1 MTILSSLLQENRF
14 TPELVPPFES
24 KLFFEDD
31 RRRLYLERF
40 GVLLFLSAVI
50 ATMGIL
56 SDSTAAVIG
65 AMIIAPLMTPIM
77 AAAAAIVT
85 GRMDRAARSLALVVA
100 GALGVV
106 ALSWVLGTLYSG
118 ELSFDGNSQITGRI
132 QPRIADLAAALA
144 SGAAGAFCM
153 SRDDIADS
161 LPGVAIAISLVP
173 PLCVVGIALS
183 AGEGEAAQGALLLF
197 VTNMLAI
204 LLAGGGLLAALGLS
218 AAATVELRGRARR
231 NAFVVIAA
239 AVMLV
244 TVPLAATSVALDGE
258 ARARS
263 QAREEAEQ
271 WLAGTDFALHAVQV
285 RGDSIKITINGPDE
299 PPPLPVLAAALQGRI
314 GRPVAVELVTVR
326 SQSQRMPGTRTDGS
340 G

>member
-1 MTILSSLLQENRF
+1 M
-14 TPELVPPFES
+14 
-24 KLFFEDD
+24 
-31 RRRLYLERF
+31 
-40 GVLLFLSAVI
+40 
-50 ATMGIL
+50 
-56 SDSTAAVIG
+56 
-65 AMIIAPLMTPIM
+65 
-77 AAAAAIVT
+77 
-85 GRMDRAARSLALVVA
+85 LVVRR
-100 GALGVV
+100 VEV
-106 ALSWVLGTLYSG
+106 SDV
-118 ELSFDGNSQITGRI
+118 D
-132 QPRIADLAAALA
+132 
-144 SGAAGAFCM
+144 
-153 SRDDIADS
+153 
-161 LPGVAIAISLVP
+161 V
-173 PLCVVGIALS
+173 
-183 AGEGEAAQGALLLF
+183 
-197 VTNMLAI
+197 
-204 LLAGGGLLAALGLS
+204 GGGRVGG
-218 AAATVELRGRARR
+218 VELRGRARR

-285 RGDSIKITINGPDE
+285 RRDSIKITINGPDE

>member
-173 PLCVVGIALS
+173 PL
-183 AGEGEAAQGALLLF
+183 
-197 VTNMLAI
+197 
-204 LLAGGGLLAALGLS
+204 
-218 AAATVELRGRARR
+218 
-231 NAFVVIAA
+231 
-239 AVMLV
+239 
-244 TVPLAATSVALDGE
+244 
-258 ARARS
+258 
-263 QAREEAEQ
+263 
-271 WLAGTDFALHAVQV
+271 
-285 RGDSIKITINGPDE
+285 
-299 PPPLPVLAAALQGRI
+299 
-314 GRPVAVELVTVR
+314 
-326 SQSQRMPGTRTDGS
+326 
-340 G
+340 